1 MRVFS
6 QAVKVWKTIVAVM
19 FLCKKKFII
28 LNNIEIFNAFER
40 PLNIFFGCS
49 VGKYFF
55 NTINNPI
62 WDEGRTIKICVIFAP
77 PYYIYL
83 VASRLQKI
91 LFEVPGVEKL
101 PHLLLCPSV
110 IFLIIFSFNVWFL
123 FILQFIH
130 RIFLELLQL
139 KKSLNQLV
147 SSSYRTIKVC

>member
-19 FLCKKKFII
+19 VLCKKKFII

-40 PLNIFFGCS
+40 PLSIFFGCS
-49 VGKYFF
+49 VPKYFF
-55 NTINNPI
+55 NTINNTI

-91 LFEVPGVEKL
+91 LFEVPGVETL
-101 PHLLLCPSV
+101 PRLLLCPSV
-110 IFLIIFSFNVWFL
+110 VFLIIFSFNVWFL